1 LGKLNYERGHEELSP
16 YKTATELLK
25 GPKVAI
31 TTRFTKNNHSSVLAY
46 KEALESRGAQVRIVS
61 DNHTAMEDF
70 CFLRHANHL
79 VGQDQSTFSFWAG
92 LLGDGNRTRI
102 YAVKSRRTRHS
113 IKFDRL
119 AYKWTHPKLKGRI
132 EYEVFNSE
140 EMDDYKAGRGEEH
153 EKLRNEGMENV
164 FGKIRTTRAKLVG
177 IE

>member
-1 LGKLNYERGHEELSP
+1 LGKLNYDRGHEELSP

-31 TTRFTKNNHSSVLAY
+31 TTRFTTNHSSVLAY

-92 LLGDGNRTRI
+92 LLGGGNRTRI
-102 YAVKSRRTRHS
+102 YAVKSPRTHH
-113 IKFDRL
+113 KHKLDRL

-132 EYEVFNSE
+132 EYEVFDSE
-140 EMDDYKAGRGEEH
+140 AMDDYKAEKGEESA
-153 EKLRNEGMENV
+153 KLKNEGMEHV
-164 FGKIRTTRAKLVG
+164 FGRIRTSRAKQLG
-177 IE
+177 IA